1 MTGIG
6 REIDDGPWI
15 TGGYLSV
22 AIVMGTST
30 AGWVIVLSKSQW
42 TVYLYLILRRD
53 ECQARAESSGAVH
66 WHGVMVSTGKATA
79 LGCAGPF

>member
-6 REIDDGPWI
+6 SE
-15 TGGYLSV
+15 
-22 AIVMGTST
+22 IVMDLGLRMSV
-30 AGWVIVLSKSQW
+30 GCDRHGHVNGGLGRWSFEESW

-53 ECQARAESSGAVH
+53 ECRARTESSGAVH

-79 LGCAGPF
+79 LGCAWPF